1 MANKFYHPLR
11 GPLSPRFLFSV
22 QTAHR
27 RRGIG
32 NKRKKHI
39 CPFSKVRRRHVAVHF
54 SCPACAAQARPTQQS
69 SQHGLSGRCLRGF
82 HPAWD
87 TPARRKNGIFAARK
101 AAIHPASTAVAAH
114 RKAEWQKFQKLAQR
128 KNLPIDIRE
137 KQMLQRKIAGLPVAR
152 FFASKTGAYR
162 L

>member
-1 MANKFYHPLR
+1 MLPSISRALR
-11 GPLSPRFLFSV
+11 AQRKPAQRSNPPS
-22 QTAHR
+22 TAYR
-27 RRGIG
+27 D
-32 NKRKKHI
+32 
-39 CPFSKVRRRHVAVHF
+39 VAYAV
-54 SCPACAAQARPTQQS
+54 S
-69 SQHGLSGRCLRGF
+69 
-82 HPAWD
+82 
-87 TPARRKNGIFAARK
+87 ARK